1 MSAFDENP
9 YSVHFAQFAAKL
21 EQYLRK
27 NGVSCN
33 DADMIIEESSALY
46 FEKLGP
52 SNKLFKFLK
61 KQDPARVF
69 VDSARKAIAARLPEA
84 MSTFGSQA
92 ELAKAVQ

>member
-9 YSVHFAQFAAKL
+9 YSVHFARFAAKL
-21 EQYLRK
+21 EQHLRK
-27 NGVSCN
+27 HGVSCN

-52 SNKLFKFLK
+52 SNSFFKFLK

-69 VDSARKAIAARLPEA
+69 IDSARKAIAARLPEA
-84 MSTFGSQA
+84 TDTFGSQA
-92 ELAKAVQ
+92 ELAKAVR

>member
-9 YSVHFAQFAAKL
+9 YSVHFARFAAKL
-21 EQYLRK
+21 EQHLRK

-52 SNKLFKFLK
+52 SNSFFKLLK

-69 VDSARKAIAARLPEA
+69 IDSARKAIAARLPEA
-84 MSTFGSQA
+84 IDTFGSQVEIA
-92 ELAKAVQ
+92 RAVW

>member
-9 YSVHFAQFAAKL
+9 YSVHFAHFAAKL
-21 EQYLRK
+21 EQHLRK

-61 KQDPARVF
+61 KDDPQGVF
-69 VDSARKAIAARLPEA
+69 VDAARKAIATRLPEA
-84 MSTFGSQA
+84 LETFGSKVEIA
-92 ELAKAVQ
+92 RAVR

>member
-9 YSVHFAQFAAKL
+9 YSVHFAHFAAKL
-21 EQYLRK
+21 EQHLRK

-46 FEKLGP
+46 FQKLGP
-52 SNKLFKFLK
+52 SNKLFKLLK

-69 VDSARKAIAARLPEA
+69 VDSARKAIATRLPEA
-84 MSTFGSQA
+84 TGTFGSQV
-92 ELAKAVQ
+92 ELARAVR

>member
-9 YSVHFAQFAAKL
+9 YTARFAHLAAKL
-21 EQYLRK
+21 EQHLRK
-27 NGVSCN
+27 NGVSCD

-52 SNKLFKFLK
+52 HNKLFKILK

-69 VDSARKAIAARLPEA
+69 IDSARKAIATRLPEA
-84 MSTFGSQA
+84 MNTFGSQV
-92 ELAKAVQ
+92 EIAKAVR

>member
-9 YSVHFAQFAAKL
+9 YSVHFAHFAAKL
-21 EQYLRK
+21 EQHLRK

-33 DADMIIEESSALY
+33 DADMIIEESSAMY

-84 MSTFGSQA
+84 TDTFGSPA
-92 ELAKAVQ
+92 ELAKAVR